1 MATIVCIADN
11 RELDNI
17 SADEICELS
26 LFGDGE
32 TYRLQKIKNP
42 RRRAESATGLICLRN
57 ALRYLNLTKA
67 NKSFEIVRDADGRP
81 SFADIDL
88 PDFSITHDGFL
99 SVAVIEDT
107 GKRVG
112 ADIEQTE
119 TEKGKIITDSQKKL
133 ADRFF
138 STSEKERLHQ
148 KAYLSDEFFKIWTEK
163 EAYAKMCGK
172 GLSKILSEQ
181 KTKENE
187 NAYLRCFEITYKKER
202 YILTLCTAN
211 TEIAEIIFPAECT
224 LNEIK

>member
-1 MATIVCIADN
+1 MATVIFIADN

-17 SADEICELS
+17 SADEIYELS
-26 LFGDGE
+26 LFGEGE
-32 TYRLQKIKNP
+32 TFRLKKIKNP
-42 RRRAESATGLICLRN
+42 RRRAESATGLICLRK

-88 PDFSITHDGFL
+88 PDFSITHDGVL
-99 SVAVIEDT
+99 SVAVLSD
-107 GKRVG
+107 KARVG
-112 ADIEQTE
+112 IDIEE
-119 TEKGKIITDSQKKL
+119 IDMEKGKIITDSQKKL

-172 GLSKILSEQ
+172 GLSKILAEREEL
-181 KTKENE
+181 ENKNE
-187 NAYLRCFEITYKKER
+187 ETNFLCFEIIHRQER
-202 YILTLCTAN
+202 YILTLCSDKAEKAEVIAPDVIL
-211 TEIAEIIFPAECT
+211 TEI
-224 LNEIK
+224 K